1 MNYAAQ
7 RPMNYAA
14 HISSM
19 SSSADILIVD
29 DTIENLRVL
38 SALLTQHGYHVRKAT
53 DGEMALLAIQTLR
66 PDLILLDIMLP
77 KIDGYS
83 LCTQLKTNPSTA
95 DIPIIFLSALDGE
108 FDKVK
113 AFNVGGADYISK
125 PFQIQEVLVRVRHQ
139 LKLNAA
145 EQEIRQLNA
154 ELEHRVYER
163 TAQLERANAQLAKVA
178 LYDGLTGLVN
188 RILFME
194 TLEREAFK
202 ASTEE
207 EYQFAVLFLDCDRFK
222 VINDSLGH
230 LVGDELLV
238 AIAQRL
244 QKLMGTNDTLA
255 RLGGDEFAIL
265 LPYITHPEQP
275 KRLAQQ
281 ILTGLSQPF
290 HLQGREVFTS
300 VSIGIAISHASNDS
314 AEHLL
319 RDADTAM
326 YRAKLSGKNQYQVFE
341 GSMHEAAMR
350 RLQLETD
357 LYRAVSNQEFLVY
370 YQPIVSLSTGKLS
383 GFEALVRWNH
393 PQQGLIYPGEFIPL
407 AEETGLIV
415 RLSHWILQQACQQLH
430 QWQCDRLVGEDITM
444 SVNLSGRQFM
454 QPNLINQIEDVLTE
468 TGINPAC
475 LNLEITESIIID
487 NGLAAKVLGQLKK
500 YNIKISID
508 DFGTGYSSL
517 KYLHLLPIDILKI
530 DKSFI
535 QCLDDTSEAVNL
547 VPVILNIAKILD
559 IKVVAEGIETMNQ
572 ARYLQQLSCQLGQG
586 YLFSKPISLEQMT
599 ELLREQTSWLDHQAV

>member
-7 RPMNYAA
+7 RSTNYAA
-14 HISSM
+14 HIPSI

-38 SALLTQHGYHVRKAT
+38 SALLSQHGYHVRKAT

-95 DIPIIFLSALDGE
+95 EIPIIFLSALDGE

-194 TLEREAFK
+194 TLEREAAR
-202 ASTEE
+202 ASAETG
-207 EYQFAVLFLDCDRFK
+207 YQFAVLFLDCDRFK

-230 LVGDELLV
+230 LMGDELLV
-238 AIAQRL
+238 SMAQRL
-244 QKLMGTNDTLA
+244 QRLMGPSDTLS

-265 LPYITHPEQP
+265 LPNIGDTEQP
-275 KRLAQQ
+275 KTLAQQ
-281 ILTGLSQPF
+281 ILTELSQPF
-290 HLQGREVFTS
+290 HLKGREVFTS
-300 VSIGIAISHASNDS
+300 VSIGIAISDSSNDS

-357 LYRAVSNQEFLVY
+357 LYRAVGNQEFLVY
-370 YQPIVSLSTGKLS
+370 YQPIVSLATGKLA

-415 RLSHWILQQACQQLH
+415 QLSHWILYQACQQLY
-430 QWQCDRLVGEDITM
+430 QWQCDRLVEEDITM

-454 QPNLINQIEDVLTE
+454 QPNLIEQIENILAE
-468 TGINPAC
+468 TSINPAC

-487 NGLAAKVLGQLKK
+487 NGLAAKVLAQLKK

-535 QCLDDTSEAVNL
+535 QCLDDASEAVNL

-559 IKVVAEGIETMNQ
+559 IKVVAEGIETGNQ
-572 ARYLQQLSCQLGQG
+572 ARYLQQLSCQFGQG
-586 YLFSKPISLEQMT
+586 YFFSRPIASDSMT
-599 ELLREQTSWLDHQAV
+599 ELLREKDSWFS